1 MGPVEVLVIGFPG
14 SQFNGEILPALT
26 DLVDRGVI
34 TVVDGLFAQRAEDG
48 TVEVI
53 EFEEAGASDEVAALA
68 NLIQDADLV
77 SAEDVDDLLASLEP
91 GSSAAVLVFEHTW
104 SVPLRGAIV
113 GSGGVLV
120 SDIHIPGLV
129 VDEVLAAVDAL

>member
-1 MGPVEVLVIGFPG
+1 VLVIGFPG

-68 NLIQDADLV
+68 NLIQDARDLV

-104 SVPLRGAIV
+104 SVPLRDAIV